1 MSFIESTIRGLS
13 QKLKEYQDK
22 IDYLKNSSKVKIE
35 EEVPSKNELL
45 EKTAESSGQ
54 KTPTSIKEETSS
66 PAFDI
71 ELTDLDFLSFEPT
84 LMEGDQD
91 EIAISREEEKSLW

>member
-35 EEVPSKNELL
+35 EEVPSKNAFL
-45 EKTAESSGQ
+45 EKTAESSGDS
-54 KTPTSIKEETSS
+54 TFASS
-66 PAFDI
+66 LLMSLSNSSRAFWLLNI
-71 ELTDLDFLSFEPT
+71 GL
-84 LMEGDQD
+84 
-91 EIAISREEEKSLW
+91 

>member
-35 EEVPSKNELL
+35 EEVPSKNAFL
-45 EKTAESSGQ
+45 EKTAESSG
-54 KTPTSIKEETSS
+54 
-66 PAFDI
+66 
-71 ELTDLDFLSFEPT
+71 
-84 LMEGDQD
+84 
-91 EIAISREEEKSLW
+91 